1 MFERQRSAKA
11 LVAGAFSLGLLVAAC
26 GGTSPSPAG
35 TSAGES
41 AGATAAPDATA
52 APTEA
57 GPAEP
62 VTLTFLVNSGETN
75 EAQAKALVD
84 AFTAANPTITIE
96 TSLRP
101 GGGDGDNLVKTKLA
115 TGEMEDLFHYNS
127 GSLLQALTPDKTL
140 TNVADQEWVS
150 KLDPNFKTA
159 VGTANGTYGA
169 PWNTSMGGGVLY
181 NKDIYAELG
190 LQIPT
195 TWDEFIANSEKI
207 KAAGKAAPIIQTYGD
222 TWTSQLW
229 VLADFYNVLAQNP
242 DWAQQYTENKAH
254 YSEPPAFNGFS
265 NLEQAAKSGLFNKDF
280 ASATYD
286 DAIKMLAT
294 GTGAQYPMLTFAV
307 QNFIQTYPDAV
318 GKIGVF
324 PLPGSDAAHNGLTV
338 WMPDGVY
345 IPKTVEGAKLDAAKK
360 FQAFL
365 ATKEACDIIASK
377 SGASGPFVVDGCTL
391 PADVPPIVSDQQ
403 PYFDQGKTGLALE
416 FLSPIKGPALEQIMV
431 SIGSGISNA
440 VDGAAQYDEDVKK
453 QAQQLGLP
461 GW

>member
-1 MFERQRSAKA
+1 MMFERQRSAKA

-57 GPAEP
+57 GPAEA

-84 AFTAANPTITIE
+84 AFTAANPSITIQ

-190 LQIPT
+190 LKVPT

-229 VLADFYNVLAQNP
+229 VLADFYNVLAQNAGLGP
-242 DWAQQYTENKAH
+242 AVHREQGPLLRAAGLQWLQQ
-254 YSEPPAFNGFS
+254 
-265 NLEQAAKSGLFNKDF
+265 SG
-280 ASATYD
+280 A
-286 DAIKMLAT
+286 
-294 GTGAQYPMLTFAV
+294 GCEVRAV
-307 QNFIQTYPDAV
+307 QQ
-318 GKIGVF
+318 
-324 PLPGSDAAHNGLTV
+324 GLRV
-338 WMPDGVY
+338 RH
-345 IPKTVEGAKLDAAKK
+345 L
-360 FQAFL
+360 
-365 ATKEACDIIASK
+365 
-377 SGASGPFVVDGCTL
+377 
-391 PADVPPIVSDQQ
+391 
-403 PYFDQGKTGLALE
+403 
-416 FLSPIKGPALEQIMV
+416 
-431 SIGSGISNA
+431 
-440 VDGAAQYDEDVKK
+440 
-453 QAQQLGLP
+453 
-461 GW
+461 

>member
-57 GPAEP
+57 GPAEA

-84 AFTAANPTITIE
+84 AFTAANPSITIE

-169 PWNTSMGGGVLY
+169 PWNTSMCGGVLY

-190 LQIPT
+190 LRGPDHLGRVHRQQREDQGCGQGGADHPDIRRHL
-195 TWDEFIANSEKI
+195 DL
-207 KAAGKAAPIIQTYGD
+207 AAVGTRGLLQRPGA
-222 TWTSQLW
+222 
-229 VLADFYNVLAQNP
+229 
-242 DWAQQYTENKAH
+242 
-254 YSEPPAFNGFS
+254 EPGLGPAVHR
-265 NLEQAAKSGLFNKDF
+265 EQGPLLRASRPSM
-280 ASATYD
+280 ASAIWSRPRSPGCSTR
-286 DAIKMLAT
+286 T
-294 GTGAQYPMLTFAV
+294 SRPPPMTTPSRCLR
-307 QNFIQTYPDAV
+307 
-318 GKIGVF
+318 
-324 PLPGSDAAHNGLTV
+324 PG
-338 WMPDGVY
+338 P
-345 IPKTVEGAKLDAAKK
+345 
-360 FQAFL
+360 
-365 ATKEACDIIASK
+365 
-377 SGASGPFVVDGCTL
+377 GPSTRC
-391 PADVPPIVSDQQ
+391 
-403 PYFDQGKTGLALE
+403 
-416 FLSPIKGPALEQIMV
+416 
-431 SIGSGISNA
+431 
-440 VDGAAQYDEDVKK
+440 
-453 QAQQLGLP
+453 
-461 GW
+461 